1 MTALVVGGGLIGLTT
16 AWALQSR
23 GEEVLLVDRC
33 DSVAQ
38 ETSFAN
44 AGLITPSMPEPWNG
58 PGVFRHLLASLFN
71 PRAGLR
77 LKPSALP
84 QLIPWGLRFIAHSV
98 PGRHFAACTDNYR
111 LAHYSLIKTQTLSEQ
126 LGLQYS
132 RGTAGTLS
140 VFRDKATFEAK
151 RTVIDHVAS
160 LGMRFRRLDPAAIV
174 RLVPGLRGSASSLI
188 CGVHFP
194 DDHHG
199 DAHRF
204 CRELYSHF
212 ISAGGTAR
220 FGESVQG
227 LLVDHGRIRGAR
239 LADDNVR
246 ADRVV
251 IAAGSHSPALLAGV
265 GLKLPVKPAK
275 GYSVTVN
282 VNDTEALPPLPV
294 IDDALHVCLTP
305 LGDRIRMVGTAE
317 FAGFDLSLDPIRT
330 DNLVAVFRRLLPE
343 LAETTNLGSAT
354 RWAGLRP
361 MSYDGRPFI
370 GATGVEGLYV
380 SSGHGPLGWT
390 MAMGSAELLA
400 DLIVGKPPAID
411 PNPYSVT
418 RA

>member
-1 MTALVVGGGLIGLTT
+1 MTTVVVGGGLIGLTT
-16 AWALQSR
+16 AWVLQSR
-23 GEEVLLVDRC
+23 GEDVLLVDRHEG
-33 DSVAQ
+33 VAE

-58 PGVFRHLLASLFN
+58 PGVFGHLLASLFN

-77 LKPSALP
+77 LKPSMLP
-84 QLIPWGLRFIAHSV
+84 GLIPWGLRFIAHSV
-98 PGRHFAACTDNYR
+98 PSRHFAACTDNYH
-111 LAHYSLIKTQTLSEQ
+111 LALYSLARTEAVSER
-126 LGLQYS
+126 LGLEYC

-140 VFRDKATFEAK
+140 VFRDQATFDAK
-151 RTVIDHVAS
+151 RGVIEHVAS
-160 LGMRFRRLDPAAIV
+160 LGMRYQRLTPKEVVAM
-174 RLVPGLRGSASSLI
+174 VPGLRGAASSLI

-204 CRELYSHF
+204 CRELYPHF
-212 ISAGGTAR
+212 IAAGGAAR
-220 FGESVQG
+220 FGEAVQG
-227 LLVDHGRIRGAR
+227 LIIDQGRAHGVR
-239 LADDNVR
+239 LTNSDLR

-265 GLKLPVKPAK
+265 GVKLPVKPAK
-275 GYSVTVN
+275 GYSVTVK
-282 VNDTEALPPLPV
+282 VDEPDALPPLPV

-305 LGDRIRMVGTAE
+305 LGDRLRMVGTAE
-317 FAGFDLSLDPIRT
+317 FAGFDLSLDPVRT
-330 DNLVAVFRRLLPE
+330 DNLIAVFQSLLPE
-343 LAETTNLGSAT
+343 LAEATDLGSAA

-361 MSYDGRPFI
+361 MSFDGRPFI
-370 GATGVEGLYV
+370 GATGIDGLFV

-400 DLIVGKPPAID
+400 DLMTGSASAID
-411 PNPYSVT
+411 PAPYSLA